1 MMTDLTTT
9 NVFLGIIAAVSLLQV
24 LGFLAIVA
32 GVLLIYRRVLRV
44 VAGVEERQV
53 APAMGRVNA
62 ILDNV
67 KDVTTKIKN
76 RTGRIDALIEYAL
89 ASFPF
94 RHGPIPPAGPM

>member
-1 MMTDLTTT
+1 MTTDLTTT

-62 ILDNV
+62 ILDDV
-67 KDVTTKIKN
+67 KDVTTKVKN
-76 RTGRIDALIEYAL
+76 GTGRIDELIECAL
-89 ASFPF
+89 AALPF
-94 RHGPIPPAGPM
+94 RPGPTPPARPM